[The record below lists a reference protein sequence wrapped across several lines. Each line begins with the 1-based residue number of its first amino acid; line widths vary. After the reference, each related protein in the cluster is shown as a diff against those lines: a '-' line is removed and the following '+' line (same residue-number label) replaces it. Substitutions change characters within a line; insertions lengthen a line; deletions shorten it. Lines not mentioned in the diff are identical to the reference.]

1 MLKSCVR
8 RSLVES
14 LDSRV
19 AHYGLG
25 QNTFREVKQLAQFTV
40 VIYQYD
46 LMEKV
51 VWCAIQHTVNSPQ
64 EGRECLIEET
74 DHYAGRGQSHRI
86 GPVPAP
92 VGNSVHVMIYSNIMP
107 NSTFLNLHLNM
118 TCFYKPYVHLDH
130 IKCSLDHKQWLT
142 QKLKFCN
149 YLLTIVPD
157 LCFFFLWNTNG
168 LFLKYLYTTFSYN
181 DRSKW
186 LK

>member
-157 LCFFFLWNTNG
+157 LCFFFYETQMDY
-168 LFLKYLYTTFSYN
+168 F
-181 DRSKW
+181 
-186 LK
+186 